1 MNTIFTK
8 RLLILVVI
16 CLAGQA
22 VYTQTSA
29 KIESEM
35 LGHLGN
41 IQKYA
46 SRGGNF
52 DMERLDDANKKLKAA
67 IVKYGALP
75 AMLGYGFPRLK
86 DKMFV
91 ATSRDGKFRIYSWDT
106 ETGGT
111 MHDFDNVFQYRSSG
125 GSVHTHVAAA
135 SSESGAGSFY
145 TQVFQV
151 DTPDGRVYLANS
163 SGIYSTSLAG
173 QALEA
178 YRIDGDKFV
187 SNVKVIRT
195 PSGLKGSVRFSYDFF
210 SVVDHPERPVK
221 LFFFDETKRSFRFP
235 VVIADRKTPQ
245 GRVTNRFI
253 TYRFNGKYFEKVS

>member
-1 MNTIFTK
+1 M
-8 RLLILVVI
+8 LVVI
-16 CLAGQA
+16 CLGGQA

-35 LGHLGN
+35 LGYLGS

-46 SRGGNF
+46 SRGGNP
-52 DMERLDDANKKLKAA
+52 DMERLDDANRKLKAA

-86 DKMFV
+86 DKMFI
-91 ATSRDGKFRIYSWDT
+91 ATSRDGKFRVYSWDT

-111 MHDFDNVFQYRSSG
+111 MHDFDSVFQYRG
-125 GSVHTHVAAA
+125 GRSVHTHVVAETK
-135 SSESGAGSFY
+135 ESGAGSFY

-235 VVIADRKTPQ
+235 VVIADKKTPQ

-253 TYRFNGKYFEKVS
+253 TYRFNGKYFVRL

>member
-8 RLLILVVI
+8 RFLTLVVI
-16 CLAGQA
+16 CLCGQA

-35 LGHLGN
+35 LGYLGS

-46 SRGGNF
+46 SRSGDS
-52 DMERLDDANKKLKAA
+52 DMARLDDANKKLKAA
-67 IVKYGALP
+67 IVKYGGLP
-75 AMLGYGFPRLK
+75 AVLGYGFPRLK
-86 DKMFV
+86 DKMFI
-91 ATSRDGKFRIYSWDT
+91 ATSRDGKFRVYSWDT

-111 MHDFDNVFQYRSSG
+111 MHDFDSVFQYRG
-125 GSVHTHVAAA
+125 GRSVHTHIVAETK
-135 SSESGAGSFY
+135 ESGAGSFY

-178 YRIDGDKFV
+178 YRIEGDKFV
-187 SNVKVIRT
+187 PNVKVIRT
-195 PSGLKGSVRFSYDFF
+195 ASGLKSSVRFSYDFF

-221 LFFFDETKRSFRFP
+221 LFYFDESKRSFRFP
-235 VVIADRKTPQ
+235 VVIADKKTPQ